1 MFLVVEILDIETNV
15 SNPALATSC
24 LIYRFLQTST
34 VIEMYEITMRII
46 MEEKK
51 LVTEVMI
58 YSWIS

>member
-34 VIEMYEITMRII
+34 VIEMYEITMHII
-46 MEEKK
+46 MEEKAGDRGD
-51 LVTEVMI
+51 I